1 MRFDRIPALCAEIP
15 KKRFGVHVIVETPH
29 HTRNKFAFYEKYH
42 VFRLNHTL
50 RAGLSWPCDFGF
62 IPNTLGLDGDPLDV
76 ALLIDEPCF
85 PGCLVRAR
93 IVASF
98 RIKKNGVRNDRFI
111 ACSVAMPGTGLWTDQ
126 VRTLSDLPERL
137 VSDFETFLVDYSKF
151 EGNRVKITG
160 ISEAFRAYE
169 AVLAGIR
176 AAKRTKP

>member
-98 RIKKNGVRNDRFI
+98 RIKKNCVRNDRFI
-111 ACSVAMPGTGLWTDQ
+111 ACSVAMPGVDETLMREQLTDRR
-126 VRTLSDLPERL
+126 VRFACSGSGKPLATTNEGTL
-137 VSDFETFLVDYSKF
+137 
-151 EGNRVKITG
+151 
-160 ISEAFRAYE
+160 
-169 AVLAGIR
+169 
-176 AAKRTKP
+176 

>member
-50 RAGLSWPCDFGF
+50 RAGLSWPCDFGL

-111 ACSVAMPGTGLWTDQ
+111 ACSVAMPGVDETLMREQLTDRR
-126 VRTLSDLPERL
+126 VRFACSGSGKPLATTNEGTL
-137 VSDFETFLVDYSKF
+137 
-151 EGNRVKITG
+151 
-160 ISEAFRAYE
+160 
-169 AVLAGIR
+169 
-176 AAKRTKP
+176 